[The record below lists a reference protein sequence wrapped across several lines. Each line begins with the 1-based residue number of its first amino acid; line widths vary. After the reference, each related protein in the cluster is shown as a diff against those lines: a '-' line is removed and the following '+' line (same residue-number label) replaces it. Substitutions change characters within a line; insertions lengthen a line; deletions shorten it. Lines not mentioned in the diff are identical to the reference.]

1 MHSTKD
7 FINRNAR
14 IMILFL
20 SFNSFLLTMM
30 AYFGVLKSGSA
41 FGGIYIDLFIHS
53 VVAYIIMRN
62 ADVRSDTFGPCI
74 MFHLCNSA
82 MMITLVVVCVL
93 SGLGHVIPQDVALI
107 GGMPGVVCAVVVA
120 GPAMAAKL
128 ACERKV
134 RAFVAAQNAT
144 DPAKQS
150 TTIEL

>member
-74 MFHLCNSA
+74 MFHLCISA

>member
-1 MHSTKD
+1 MHSAKD

-20 SFNSFLLTMM
+20 AFNTFLLTVM
-30 AYFGVLKSGSA
+30 AYIGALKNGSA
-41 FGGIYIDLFIHS
+41 FGGIYIDMFIHS
-53 VVAYIIMRN
+53 VIAYIIMRN
-62 ADVRSDTFGPCI
+62 ADVRRDTFGPCI
-74 MFHLCNSA
+74 MFHLCISA
-82 MMITLVVVCVL
+82 MMITFVVVCVL
-93 SGLGHVIPQDVALI
+93 LGISHVIPQDVALI
-107 GGMPGVVCAVVVA
+107 GGVPGVVCAVVVA

-134 RAFVAAQNAT
+134 RAFVAAQNAA